1 MRQRK
6 DSARRFSGKALRRII
21 KLTALLVI
29 IILLTKLM
37 NWAIEDE
44 GSWRPDYPKTD
55 LSVILSRAELTEET
69 DPDTGHYLT
78 AEDYQTVFL
87 QTGLGRPA
95 VDELLRENAGMDERI
110 RVFER
115 YQDNFFAPGSYECRV
130 TALIVHD
137 ERIRDEGGKL
147 RKGFEIPDV
156 RNGDIFITK
165 ATHSLG
171 WRHGHAAIVTDAA
184 KGETLEAILLG
195 NPSVLQKVEK
205 WRTYP
210 SFIHLRLKDENVDTA
225 GIAEFAKAN
234 MLDIPYGLLT
244 GVPEKAPDSVKKTQC
259 SHVVWYPYKLFGYDL
274 DSDGTWLV
282 TPKDIAN
289 SGLLE
294 VVQVY
299 GVDPEEIWPDNRPF

>member
-1 MRQRK
+1 M
-6 DSARRFSGKALRRII
+6 A
-21 KLTALLVI
+21 ALLVLI
-29 IILLTKLM
+29 IIVTEIM

-44 GSWRPDYPKTD
+44 GSWRPDYPKAD
-55 LSVILSRAELTEET
+55 LGVILSKAELTADT
-69 DPDTGHYLT
+69 DPAAGHYLSD
-78 AEDYQTVFL
+78 EDYRTVFL

-95 VDELLRENAGMDERI
+95 VNKLLLEYDGIDERI

-115 YQDNFFAPGSYECRV
+115 YQDAFFAPGRYECRV
-130 TALIVHD
+130 SAIIVHD
-137 ERIRDEGGKL
+137 ERIRDESGKL
-147 RKGFEIPDV
+147 RKGFEIPDI

-195 NPSVLQKVEK
+195 NPSVFQNVEK

-210 SFIHLRLKDENVDTA
+210 SFIHLRLKDENADTE

-234 MLDIPYGLLT
+234 LLDIPYGLFT
-244 GVPEKAPDSVKKTQC
+244 GIPEKAPDSVKKTQC
-259 SHVVWYPYKLFGYDL
+259 SHVVWYPYQRFGFDL

-289 SGLLE
+289 SELLE

-299 GVDPEEIWPDNRPF
+299 GVDPEEIWPGNWPF